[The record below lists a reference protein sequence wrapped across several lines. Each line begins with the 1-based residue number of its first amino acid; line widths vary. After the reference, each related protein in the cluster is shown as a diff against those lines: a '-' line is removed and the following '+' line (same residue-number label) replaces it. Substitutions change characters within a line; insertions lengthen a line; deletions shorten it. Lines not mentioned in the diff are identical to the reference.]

1 MRKLAIYAALFG
13 IMTLAACGGQTPA
26 TTPTIDPTADVGP
39 TPDATDNADTTSDT
53 ADANADPETSLN
65 ATVSGDALGA
75 ESPLEFTALG
85 QYACQP
91 PTTTDAGGQTT
102 DVPGSMVISG
112 LDEADRLVSIRMPFD
127 LEAGEYEVDP
137 GGGVD
142 GVTVEIVLDPSS
154 PDAVYRATSGTVTI
168 DALPLVQ
175 GDRATG
181 SFNVSAPQVTSGDGE
196 TALSAT
202 GSFDFVTDNT
212 SIMCNRPDRGNN

>member
-1 MRKLAIYAALFG
+1 MRKLAIFAALFG
-13 IMTLAACGGQTPA
+13 ILMLAACGGQTPSA
-26 TTPTIDPTADVGP
+26 TPTLDPTADVGP
-39 TPDATDNADTTSDT
+39 TPDATENADTTSDT
-53 ADANADPETSLN
+53 ADANPDQETSFA
-65 ATVSGDALGA
+65 ATVSGEALGDQ
-75 ESPLEFTALG
+75 SPLEFTALG

-91 PTTTDAGGQTT
+91 PTTTQGNGETT
-102 DVPGSMVISG
+102 DVPGYVAING
-112 LDEADRLVSIRMPFD
+112 LNEAEQLITIRMPFD

-175 GDRATG
+175 GDRVTG
-181 SFNVSAPQVTSGDGE
+181 SFNVSAPQVSDTSGE
-196 TALSAT
+196 NTLSAT

-212 SIMCNRPDRGNN
+212 SIMCNRPDRGND

>member
-1 MRKLAIYAALFG
+1 MRKLAIFVALFG
-13 IMTLAACGGQTPA
+13 ILSLAACGSQTPA
-26 TTPTIDPTADVGP
+26 TTPTVNPTADIGP
-39 TPDATDNADTTSDT
+39 TPNATENADTTSDT
-53 ADANADPETSLN
+53 ADANPDQETSFA
-65 ATVSGDALGA
+65 ATVSGEALGA
-75 ESPLEFTALG
+75 DSPLEFTALG

-91 PTTTDAGGQTT
+91 PTTTDAAGQIT
-102 DVPGSMVISG
+102 DVPGFITING
-112 LDEADRLVSIRMPFD
+112 LNEEEQLVTLRLPFD
-127 LEAGEYEVDP
+127 LETGEHEVDP

-212 SIMCNRPDRGNN
+212 SIMCNRPDRGND